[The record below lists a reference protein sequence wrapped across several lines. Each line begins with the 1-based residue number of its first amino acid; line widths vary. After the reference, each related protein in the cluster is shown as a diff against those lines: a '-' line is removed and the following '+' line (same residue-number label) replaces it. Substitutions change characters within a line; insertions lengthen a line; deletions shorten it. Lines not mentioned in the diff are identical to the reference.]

1 MGAVGVT
8 LKGRANSY
16 IGNANFIGTGLL
28 AQHGYLVL
36 HILQIFVKCAPFFSH
51 QMAAATREGASTM
64 EGTKMTTGDANT
76 SRTESPGPAKMVGAK
91 KKKYR

>member
-1 MGAVGVT
+1 MW
-8 LKGRANSY
+8 N
-16 IGNANFIGTGLL
+16 N
-28 AQHGYLVL
+28 VL
-36 HILQIFVKCAPFFSH
+36 NLMPLLQIWHYFTSPPIFSH
-51 QMAAATREGASTM
+51 QMAAATREGASVM

>member
-1 MGAVGVT
+1 MPV
-8 LKGRANSY
+8 
-16 IGNANFIGTGLL
+16 
-28 AQHGYLVL
+28 
-36 HILQIFVKCAPFFSH
+36 LQIVHNFSSPPVFSH

-64 EGTKMTTGDANT
+64 EGTKMTTGDADT

>member
-1 MGAVGVT
+1 MPV
-8 LKGRANSY
+8 
-16 IGNANFIGTGLL
+16 
-28 AQHGYLVL
+28 
-36 HILQIFVKCAPFFSH
+36 LQIVHKFTSPPVFSH

-64 EGTKMTTGDANT
+64 EGTKMTTTDANT

>member
-1 MGAVGVT
+1 MFP
-8 LKGRANSY
+8 K
-16 IGNANFIGTGLL
+16 
-28 AQHGYLVL
+28 
-36 HILQIFVKCAPFFSH
+36 PFFLLFTHTFLFLYSASQLAISCSH

-91 KKKYR
+91 KKKYRHELCCKLVILLTPSL

>member
-1 MGAVGVT
+1 MQYPCM
-8 LKGRANSY
+8 KN
-16 IGNANFIGTGLL
+16 N
-28 AQHGYLVL
+28 VL
-36 HILQIFVKCAPFFSH
+36 MPLLQIWHYFASPPIFSH